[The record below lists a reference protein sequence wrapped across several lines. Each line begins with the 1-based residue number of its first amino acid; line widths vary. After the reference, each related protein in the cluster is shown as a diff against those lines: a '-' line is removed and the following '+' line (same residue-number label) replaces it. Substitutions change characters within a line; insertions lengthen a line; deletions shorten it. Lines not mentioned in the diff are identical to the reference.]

1 MNIRIYQVNT
11 DLDEKGV
18 AFAPLDRLERIQGE
32 EEVNA
37 AVYEKVF
44 DGTVSETTLDG
55 VYDLFNEDRPRG
67 FTGRS
72 MSVSD
77 VVQVV
82 DGPVEKG
89 FYYCDS
95 FTFRKIPFREELT
108 SVLEQRRPIRV
119 VLVEAGCLARPEEIG
134 TELEDLQ
141 QAVDGLIETY
151 YPFEEEGV
159 CVVCNDEGKILGME
173 PNRGIF
179 DERGELV
186 DVICGPF
193 FVCGCKG
200 PDFTSLSDEQVEKYT
215 DMFLE
220 PERFFRVNGKIRAVP
235 CDPWREGEAR

>member
-18 AFAPLDRLERIQGE
+18 AFAPLDRLERIQGK

-89 FYYCDS
+89 FY
-95 FTFRKIPFREELT
+95 F
-108 SVLEQRRPIRV
+108 
-119 VLVEAGCLARPEEIG
+119 G
-134 TELEDLQ
+134 
-141 QAVDGLIETY
+141 
-151 YPFEEEGV
+151 
-159 CVVCNDEGKILGME
+159 
-173 PNRGIF
+173 
-179 DERGELV
+179 
-186 DVICGPF
+186 
-193 FVCGCKG
+193 
-200 PDFTSLSDEQVEKYT
+200 
-215 DMFLE
+215 
-220 PERFFRVNGKIRAVP
+220 
-235 CDPWREGEAR
+235 PWRIYSFAPCVFKRIKHGIKYLNSEM